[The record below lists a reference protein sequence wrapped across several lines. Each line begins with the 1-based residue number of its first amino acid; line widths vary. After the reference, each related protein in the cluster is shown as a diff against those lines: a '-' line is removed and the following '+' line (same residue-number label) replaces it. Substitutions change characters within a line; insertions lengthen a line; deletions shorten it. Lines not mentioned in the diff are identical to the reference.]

1 MEAIAFKFSDGR
13 NVPELDTLKNS
24 KVYIIRLKVLNNE
37 PLTRE
42 EKNWITKEVNNNSYF
57 RNAIPLYGWR
67 FDFSKV
73 LRPFVVRQY
82 GCWTEHYA
90 VDKTA
95 IRKTFF
101 GRVEKILEIK

>member
-1 MEAIAFKFSDGR
+1 MEAIAFKFSDGKT
-13 NVPELDTLKNS
+13 ELEALKDS
-24 KVYIIRLKVLNNE
+24 KVYNIRLKVLNNE

-82 GCWTEHYA
+82 GRWSEHYA